1 MKILKKVVSVILAA
15 MLCMGL
21 VGCSGTKET
30 NSKEYKLNIVA
41 SMFPYYDITR
51 AVIGDVEGINL
62 EMAVAPG
69 QDSHS
74 FEPTPAEIINMQ
86 QADLFIYNG
95 GEIETWVEE
104 VLESFDNSSQT
115 QVKMIEAANG
125 IELLCAEGHSH
136 DHEESSHSEHSHEEH
151 AHDEFDAHIWTSP
164 ANAIIITE
172 LIRET
177 LCNIMPEEK
186 ESFKQNAQ
194 NYIEQLKEIDM
205 EIRDIVD
212 SASTKE
218 LIFADQFPLIYFAEE
233 YGLDYHAA
241 FPGCGHDMEPSA
253 KDICSLIDEIKE
265 ENIKAV
271 FHLELSS
278 QRVADTICEDTG
290 AKKLQFNSCHNVSQ
304 KQFSDGITYVELMR
318 ENVESLEQA
327 LINEE

>member
-1 MKILKKVVSVILAA
+1 MKMLKRMVSILLTVS
-15 MLCMGL
+15 LCMGL
-21 VGCSGTKET
+21 VGCNETKET
-30 NSKEYKLNIVA
+30 KTQEYKLNIVT

-104 VLESFDNSSQT
+104 VLESFDNSGQI
-115 QVKMIEAANG
+115 QIEMMEAAEG
-125 IELLCAEGHSH
+125 IELLCAVGHS
-136 DHEESSHSEHSHEEH
+136 HSHEEESDGQHSYEDH

-172 LIRET
+172 VICET
-177 LCNIMPEEK
+177 LCNAMPEEN
-186 ESFKQNAQ
+186 ESFRQNAED
-194 NYIEQLKEIDM
+194 YIKQLKEIDK
-205 EIRDIVD
+205 EIREIVD
-212 SASTKE
+212 NASTKE
-218 LIFADQFPLIYFAEE
+218 LIFADQFPLIYFTEE
-233 YGLDYHAA
+233 YGLEYHAA
-241 FPGCGHDMEPSA
+241 FSGCGHDMEPSA
-253 KDICSLIDEIKE
+253 KDICTLIDEIKE
-265 ENIKAV
+265 ENINAV

-304 KQFSDGITYVELMR
+304 KQFNEGVTYVELMR
-318 ENVESLEQA
+318 ENVENLEQA
-327 LINEE
+327 LINE

>member
-1 MKILKKVVSVILAA
+1 MKILKKMVSVLLAVS
-15 MLCMGL
+15 LCMGL
-21 VGCSGTKET
+21 VGCNGTKEIKT
-30 NSKEYKLNIVA
+30 QEYKLNIVT
-41 SMFPYYDITR
+41 SMFPYYDMAR
-51 AVIGDVEGINL
+51 AVIGEVEGINL

-86 QADLFIYNG
+86 EADLFIYNG

-104 VLESFDNSSQT
+104 VLESFDNSSQI
-115 QVKMIEAANG
+115 QLEMMEAAER

-136 DHEESSHSEHSHEEH
+136 DHGEKSNGEHSHGDH

-172 LIRET
+172 VICET
-177 LCNIMPEEK
+177 LCNAMPEEK
-186 ESFKQNAQ
+186 ESFQRNAE
-194 NYIEQLKEIDM
+194 NYIEQLKEIDQ
-205 EIRDIVD
+205 EIRDIVN

-218 LIFADQFPLIYFAEE
+218 LIFADQFPLIYFTEE
-233 YGLDYHAA
+233 YGLEYHAA
-241 FPGCGHDMEPSA
+241 FSGCGHDMEPSA
-253 KDICSLIDEIKE
+253 KDICSLIDEIEK
-265 ENIKAV
+265 ENINAV

-304 KQFSDGITYVELMR
+304 KQFNDGVTYVELMR
-318 ENVESLEQA
+318 ENVENLEQA
-327 LINEE
+327 LINE